1 MDFWGWVLLIVVAGV
16 GIAIVQA
23 VGVSNKKK
31 AMEEKLRSLPD
42 FSPTQKIMGNNGDTG
57 LAIDENRKKVV
68 LIKNDSSGVNLKPI
82 TYRDVLTS
90 EIFVDGE
97 TITKTA
103 RGSQLGGALIGGLA
117 LGGVGAIIGGLSG
130 KTKSSEKV
138 KRVDLRITVND
149 TKSPLHDLN
158 FMDIEGKKDG
168 IVYKSA
174 MEQARHWHGLIAV
187 LIKTADNEDERQ
199 ERIEPS
205 SNVESST
212 QTSLADELS
221 KLSDLRDKGV
231 LSDEEFSTQKQ
242 RLLS

>member
-1 MDFWGWVLLIVVAGV
+1 MDFWSWVLIVVAGV
-16 GIAIVQA
+16 GIPIVQA
-23 VGVSNKKK
+23 IGVSNKKTT
-31 AMEEKLRSLPD
+31 MEEKLKSLPD

-68 LIKNDSSGVNLKPI
+68 LIKNGSSGVNLKPI

-158 FMDIEGKKDG
+158 FMDFKGKKDG

-174 MEQARHWHGLIAV
+174 MEQARHWHGLVAV

-231 LSDEEFSTQKQ
+231 LSEEEFSTQK
-242 RLLS
+242 RKLLS